1 MLGVGLG
8 DSPARPRQQK
18 TPRQTRATPDGAR
31 VMRAAGCGLRA
42 AGARAPRGI
51 RYGNPKQ
58 RARGHGLESP
68 Y

>member
-1 MLGVGLG
+1 VLGVGLG

-42 AGARAPRGI
+42 AGCGCQGSARYKVREP
-51 RYGNPKQ
+51 
-58 RARGHGLESP
+58 
-68 Y
+68 

>member
-42 AGARAPRGI
+42 AGCGCQGSARYKVREP
-51 RYGNPKQ
+51 
-58 RARGHGLESP
+58 
-68 Y
+68 